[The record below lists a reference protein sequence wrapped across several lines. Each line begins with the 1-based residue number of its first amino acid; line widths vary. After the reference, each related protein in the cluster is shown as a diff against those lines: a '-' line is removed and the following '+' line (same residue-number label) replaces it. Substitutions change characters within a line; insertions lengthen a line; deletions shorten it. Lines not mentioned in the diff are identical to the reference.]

1 MNKPSFK
8 VAILA
13 MFTAFTL
20 ILSYVEVLIPISYG
34 YGLKLGLANIAIVA
48 ILYTFSFKDAFVV
61 NLLRILMIGLL
72 FGNGISL
79 IFSLAGGVLSLV
91 VMAMVKRFKLFTV
104 ITVSII
110 GALCHNIGQLV
121 AAYFVT
127 NVPGLMFYLPIL
139 MIGGLITGAVIGI
152 ISKIIIKALKEI
164 FKNDSVFKGRG

>member
-61 NLLRILMIGLL
+61 NLLRILIIGLL

-79 IFSLAGGVLSLV
+79 ILSLAGGVLSLV

-121 AAYFVT
+121 AAYFLT

>member
-13 MFTAFTL
+13 MFTSFTL
-20 ILSYVEVLIPISYG
+20 ILSYVEFLIPISYG

-48 ILYTFSFKDAFVV
+48 ILYTFSAKEAFIVSI
-61 NLLRILMIGLL
+61 LRIFIIGIW

-79 IFSLAGGVLSLV
+79 ILSLAGGILSLTI
-91 VMAMVKRFKLFTV
+91 MTLIKRCKMLTV

-110 GALCHNIGQLV
+110 GALCHNVGQLV

-127 NVPGLMFYLPIL
+127 SVPGLMFYLPVL

-164 FKNDSVFKGRG
+164 LKNDSIYKG